1 MSKILIVDDDPDIVL
16 AVRMSLEAKGHE
28 IIEAA
33 SGAEGI
39 EKIKSEEPDLIILD
53 VMMET
58 KTEGF
63 QLALKLHSQDPTSE
77 YIRYKDIPI
86 LMLTA
91 IHSTTP
97 LKFEPDIDYLPV
109 EIFVDKPIDPD
120 DLVGK
125 VEWLLSQ
132 EKVSN

>member
-1 MSKILIVDDDPDIVL
+1 ML
-16 AVRMSLEAKGHE
+16 R
-28 IIEAA
+28 
-33 SGAEGI
+33 
-39 EKIKSEEPDLIILD
+39 SEHPDLLILD

-63 QLALKLHSQDPTSE
+63 QLALKLRNPDPTSE
-77 YIRYKDIPI
+77 YAEFKDTPI

-97 LKFEPDIDYLPV
+97 LRFEPDIDYLPV
-109 EIFVDKPIDPD
+109 ELFVDKPIDPD
-120 DLVGK
+120 DLAGK

-132 EKVSN
+132 EQV

>member
-1 MSKILIVDDDPDIVL
+1 MARILIIDDDPDIVL
-16 AVRMSLEAKGHE
+16 AVRMSLEAEGYE
-28 IIEAA
+28 VIEAS
-33 SGAEGI
+33 SGAQGI
-39 EKIKSEEPDLIILD
+39 DMIKAERPDLIILD

-63 QLALKLHSQDPTSE
+63 QMALKLHSPDPTSE
-77 YIRYKDIPI
+77 FVEYKDIPI

-97 LKFEPDIDYLPV
+97 LRFEPDIDYLPV
-109 EIFVDKPIDPD
+109 ELFVDKPIDPE

-132 EKVSN
+132 EKVS